1 MEQQN
6 DPNYDQDN
14 QDNDTIYD
22 QFLYKV
28 DLAIEKGEPNDLR
41 KIIVFYKD
49 KIGDNYI
56 QMAKNM
62 YEELVL
68 EHFEDMTI

>member
-6 DPNYDQDN
+6 DTNYEEQ
-14 QDNDTIYD
+14 NDTIYD
-22 QFLYKV
+22 QFLFAV
-28 DLAIEKGEPNDLR
+28 DQAIEKGEPNDLR
-41 KIIVFYKD
+41 KIIKFYKD
-49 KIGDNYI
+49 KIGENYI

-62 YEELVL
+62 YEELVM